1 MSRYV
6 AFLRG
11 INVSGQK
18 KVPMSELR
26 SILSNIGLEE
36 VKTYIQSG
44 NVIFSSE
51 STSTS
56 KLEERIEKAIKK
68 GFCFDVLVLVK
79 SVEELQKI
87 LKNNPFDDEDNSA
100 VNKIYFVLLFQNPGL
115 EKINAFKNEVFPS
128 EKWEL
133 NNNCI
138 YLCCENGYGKAKLN
152 NNMIERKLKV
162 DATTRNYRTMH
173 KLIEMGIT

>member
-1 MSRYV
+1 MSRYI

-18 KVPMSELR
+18 KVPMVELR
-26 SILSNIGLEE
+26 SIMSNIGLEE

-44 NVIFSSE
+44 NVIF
-51 STSTS
+51 TSKRTLIS
-56 KLEERIEKAIKK
+56 KLEEQIEKAIKK
-68 GFCFDVLVLVK
+68 NFGFDVPVLVK
-79 SVEELQKI
+79 SVEDLQKI
-87 LKNNPFDDEDNSA
+87 LKNNPFDDGDNLA

-128 EKWEL
+128 EKWEF

-173 KLIEMGIT
+173 KLIEMGIN